1 MNFQGIRNSSVDQT
15 GPTVIE
21 ASRISGSTSLAMSRK
36 DESKGAFEQT
46 TLLLTRLRK
55 VLSLAPKNASRVGHI
70 KSASNGLWSPNSR
83 QRPV

>member
-21 ASRISGSTSLAMSRK
+21 ASRISSSTSLAMSRK

-46 TLLLTRLRK
+46 NALVDSFK
-55 VLSLAPKNASRVGHI
+55 KGIVLGSQECIQSGTHKERI
-70 KSASNGLWSPNSR
+70 KRALVSE
-83 QRPV
+83 